1 MEENTYKESLGKIF
15 KFFIIYVL
23 AFDLLVMLILFLLSS
38 VLGGVLKLSMHIDST
53 YAKAVGILYLIIFV
67 LSMIPL
73 FLVVPFVRKKIVNK
87 DPGNAPSANKAIL
100 WLGILRLL
108 LFIMTVYMR
117 SNWSEYLTHLVFH
130 IYFMIIYSYYK
141 SKLNTRI
148 ENIEETK
155 EKESYANKQNMENS
169 NIKSSNIE
177 KLDINKADVKTSDI
191 NKSDIKNQDIED
203 FDIEELDVE
212 DFNIEDFDINEPYME
227 KLDIEEFDID

>member
-1 MEENTYKESLGKIF
+1 MEENTYKESLGKTF

-53 YAKAVGILYLIIFV
+53 YAKAIGILYLIIFV

-117 SNWSEYLTHLVFH
+117 LNWSAYSTHLVFH

-148 ENIEETK
+148 ENIEEIGR
-155 EKESYANKQNMENS
+155 AH
-169 NIKSSNIE
+169 
-177 KLDINKADVKTSDI
+177 V
-191 NKSDIKNQDIED
+191 
-203 FDIEELDVE
+203 
-212 DFNIEDFDINEPYME
+212 
-227 KLDIEEFDID
+227 

>member
-1 MEENTYKESLGKIF
+1 MEENTYKESLGKTF

-38 VLGGVLKLSMHIDST
+38 VLGEVLKLSMHIDST

-73 FLVVPFVRKKIVNK
+73 FLIVPFVRKKIVNK

-108 LFIMTVYMR
+108 LFIMTVYIR

-141 SKLNTRI
+141 SKLNIRI
-148 ENIEETK
+148 ENIEETN
-155 EKESYANKQNMENS
+155 EKESYANKQNIENS
-169 NIKSSNIE
+169 NIKRSNIE
-177 KLDINKADVKTSDI
+177 KLDINKVDVKTSDI

-203 FDIEELDVE
+203 FDT
-212 DFNIEDFDINEPYME
+212 NEPAVE
-227 KLDIEEFDID
+227 KLDIEEFNID

>member
-1 MEENTYKESLGKIF
+1 MEENTYKESLGKTF

-38 VLGGVLKLSMHIDST
+38 VLGEVLKLSMHIDST

-73 FLVVPFVRKKIVNK
+73 FLIVPFVRKKIVNK

-117 SNWSEYLTHLVFH
+117 LNWSAYLTHLVFH

-141 SKLNTRI
+141 SKLNIRI
-148 ENIEETK
+148 ENIEETN
-155 EKESYANKQNMENS
+155 EKESYANKQNIENS
-169 NIKSSNIE
+169 NIKRSNIE
-177 KLDINKADVKTSDI
+177 KLDINKVDVKTSDI

-203 FDIEELDVE
+203 FDIEE
-212 DFNIEDFDINEPYME
+212 FDTNEPAVE
-227 KLDIEEFDID
+227 KLDIEEFNID

>member
-1 MEENTYKESLGKIF
+1 MEENTYKESLGKTF

>member
-1 MEENTYKESLGKIF
+1 MEENTYKESLGKTF

-23 AFDLLVMLILFLLSS
+23 AFDLLGMLILFLLSS
-38 VLGGVLKLSMHIDST
+38 VLVGVLELSIHIDST
-53 YAKAVGILYLIIFV
+53 YAKAIGILYLIIFV

-117 SNWSEYLTHLVFH
+117 LNWSAYLTHLVFH

-141 SKLNTRI
+141 SKLNTQI
-148 ENIEETK
+148 ENIEETD
-155 EKESYANKQNMENS
+155 EKESYANKQDIENS
-169 NIKSSNIE
+169 NKKRSSIE
-177 KLDINKADVKTSDI
+177 NLDINKADVKTSDI
-191 NKSDIKNQDIED
+191 NKSDIKKQDIED
-203 FDIEELDVE
+203 FDIEE
-212 DFNIEDFDINEPYME
+212 FDTNEPVVE
-227 KLDIEEFDID
+227 KNDIEEFNID

>member
-1 MEENTYKESLGKIF
+1 MEENTYKESLGKTF

-53 YAKAVGILYLIIFV
+53 YAKAIGILYLIIFV

-87 DPGNAPSANKAIL
+87 DPGNAPSSNKAIL

-117 SNWSEYLTHLVFH
+117 LNWPAYSTHLVFH

-148 ENIEETK
+148 ENIEETD
-155 EKESYANKQNMENS
+155 EKESYENKQNIENS
-169 NIKSSNIE
+169 NIKRSNIE

-212 DFNIEDFDINEPYME
+212 NFDINEPDME
-227 KLDIEEFDID
+227 KFDIEEFDID

>member
-1 MEENTYKESLGKIF
+1 MEENTYKESLRKTF

-23 AFDLLVMLILFLLSS
+23 AFDLLGMLILFLLSS
-38 VLGGVLKLSMHIDST
+38 VLGEVLKLSMHIDST
-53 YAKAVGILYLIIFV
+53 YAKAIGILYLIIFV
-67 LSMIPL
+67 LSIIPL

-108 LFIMTVYMR
+108 LFIMTVYIR

-141 SKLNTRI
+141 SKLNIRI
-148 ENIEETK
+148 ENIEETN
-155 EKESYANKQNMENS
+155 EKESYANKQNIENS
-169 NIKSSNIE
+169 NINRSNIE
-177 KLDINKADVKTSDI
+177 KLDINKVDVKTSDI

-203 FDIEELDVE
+203 FDIEEPD
-212 DFNIEDFDINEPYME
+212 IEDFDIEEFDTNEPVVE
-227 KLDIEEFDID
+227 KIDIEEFNID

>member
-1 MEENTYKESLGKIF
+1 MEENTYKESLGKTF

-23 AFDLLVMLILFLLSS
+23 AFDLLVMLILFLLSL
-38 VLGGVLKLSMHIDST
+38 VLGGVLKLSMHMDST

-108 LFIMTVYMR
+108 LFIMTVYIR

-141 SKLNTRI
+141 SKLNTQI

-155 EKESYANKQNMENS
+155 EKESYANKQNIENS
-169 NIKSSNIE
+169 NIKRSNIE

-212 DFNIEDFDINEPYME
+212 DFDINEPVVE
-227 KLDIEEFDID
+227 KLDIEEFNID

>member
-73 FLVVPFVRKKIVNK
+73 FLIVPFVRKKIVNK

-108 LFIMTVYMR
+108 LFIMTVYIR

-141 SKLNTRI
+141 SKLNIRI
-148 ENIEETK
+148 ENIEETN
-155 EKESYANKQNMENS
+155 EKESYANKQNIENS
-169 NIKSSNIE
+169 NIKRSNIE
-177 KLDINKADVKTSDI
+177 KLDINKVDVKTSDI

-203 FDIEELDVE
+203 FDT
-212 DFNIEDFDINEPYME
+212 NEPAVE
-227 KLDIEEFDID
+227 KLDIEEFNID

>member
-1 MEENTYKESLGKIF
+1 MEENTYKESLGKTF

-117 SNWSEYLTHLVFH
+117 LNWSAYLTHLVFH

-141 SKLNTRI
+141 SKLNTQI
-148 ENIEETK
+148 ENIEGIN
-155 EKESYANKQNMENS
+155 EKESYANKQNIENS
-169 NIKSSNIE
+169 NIKRSNIE
-177 KLDINKADVKTSDI
+177 KLDINKVDVKTSDI

-203 FDIEELDVE
+203 FDT
-212 DFNIEDFDINEPYME
+212 NEPAVE
-227 KLDIEEFDID
+227 KLDIEEFNID

>member
-1 MEENTYKESLGKIF
+1 MEENTYKESLGKTF

-38 VLGGVLKLSMHIDST
+38 VLGEVLN
-53 YAKAVGILYLIIFV
+53 AKAVGILYLIIFV

-73 FLVVPFVRKKIVNK
+73 FLIVPFVRKKIVNK

-108 LFIMTVYMR
+108 LFIMTVYIR

-141 SKLNTRI
+141 SKLNIRI
-148 ENIEETK
+148 ENIEETN
-155 EKESYANKQNMENS
+155 EKESYANKQNIENS
-169 NIKSSNIE
+169 NIKRSNIE
-177 KLDINKADVKTSDI
+177 KLDINKVDVKTSDI

-203 FDIEELDVE
+203 FDT
-212 DFNIEDFDINEPYME
+212 NEPAVE
-227 KLDIEEFDID
+227 KLDIEEFNID

>member
-1 MEENTYKESLGKIF
+1 MEENTYKESLGKTF

-155 EKESYANKQNMENS
+155 EKESYANKQDIENS
-169 NIKSSNIE
+169 NKKRSSIE
-177 KLDINKADVKTSDI
+177 NLDINKADVKTSDI

-203 FDIEELDVE
+203 FDIEE
-212 DFNIEDFDINEPYME
+212 FDTNEPAVE
-227 KLDIEEFDID
+227 KLDIEEFNID

>member
-1 MEENTYKESLGKIF
+1 MEENTYKESLGKTF

-23 AFDLLVMLILFLLSS
+23 AFDLLVMLILFLLSL
-38 VLGGVLKLSMHIDST
+38 VLGGVLKLSMHMDST

-108 LFIMTVYMR
+108 LFIMTVYIR

-141 SKLNTRI
+141 SKLNTQI

-155 EKESYANKQNMENS
+155 EKESYANKQNIENS
-169 NIKSSNIE
+169 NIKRSNIE

-212 DFNIEDFDINEPYME
+212 AFDIEDFDINEPVVE
-227 KLDIEEFDID
+227 KLDIEEFNID

>member
-1 MEENTYKESLGKIF
+1 MEENTYKESLGKTF

-38 VLGGVLKLSMHIDST
+38 VLGEVLKLSMHIDST

-73 FLVVPFVRKKIVNK
+73 FLIVPFVRKKIVNK

-108 LFIMTVYMR
+108 LFIMTVYIR

-141 SKLNTRI
+141 SKLNIRI
-148 ENIEETK
+148 ENIEETN
-155 EKESYANKQNMENS
+155 EKESYANKQNIENS
-169 NIKSSNIE
+169 DIKRSNIE
-177 KLDINKADVKTSDI
+177 NLDINKADVKTSDI

-203 FDIEELDVE
+203 FDT
-212 DFNIEDFDINEPYME
+212 NEPAVE
-227 KLDIEEFDID
+227 KLDIEEFNID

>member
-1 MEENTYKESLGKIF
+1 MEENTYKESLRKTF

-23 AFDLLVMLILFLLSS
+23 AFDLLGMLILFLLSS
-38 VLGGVLKLSMHIDST
+38 VLVGVLELSKHIDST
-53 YAKAVGILYLIIFV
+53 YAKAIGILYLIIFV
-67 LSMIPL
+67 LSIIPL

-117 SNWSEYLTHLVFH
+117 LNWSAYLTHLVFH

-141 SKLNTRI
+141 SKLNTQI
-148 ENIEETK
+148 ENIEETD
-155 EKESYANKQNMENS
+155 EKESYANKQNIENS
-169 NIKSSNIE
+169 DIKRSNIE
-177 KLDINKADVKTSDI
+177 NLDINKADVKTSDI

-212 DFNIEDFDINEPYME
+212 DFDIEDFDINESDME
-227 KLDIEEFDID
+227 KLDIEEFNID

>member
-1 MEENTYKESLGKIF
+1 MEENTYKESLGKTF

-38 VLGGVLKLSMHIDST
+38 VLGEVLKLSMHIDST

-73 FLVVPFVRKKIVNK
+73 FLIVPFVRKKIVNK

-108 LFIMTVYMR
+108 LFIMTVYIR

-141 SKLNTRI
+141 SKLNIRI
-148 ENIEETK
+148 ENIEETN
-155 EKESYANKQNMENS
+155 EKESYANKQNIENS
-169 NIKSSNIE
+169 NIKRSNIE

-203 FDIEELDVE
+203 FDIEELD
-212 DFNIEDFDINEPYME
+212 IEDFDIEEFDTNEPAVE
-227 KLDIEEFDID
+227 KLDIEEFNID

>member
-1 MEENTYKESLGKIF
+1 MEENTYKESLGKTF

-23 AFDLLVMLILFLLSS
+23 AFDLLGMLILFLLSS
-38 VLGGVLKLSMHIDST
+38 VLEGVLELSKHIDST
-53 YAKAVGILYLIIFV
+53 YAKAIGILYLIIFV

-108 LFIMTVYMR
+108 LFIMTVYIR
-117 SNWSEYLTHLVFH
+117 LNWSAYLTHLVFH

-141 SKLNTRI
+141 SKLNTQI
-148 ENIEETK
+148 ENIEETD
-155 EKESYANKQNMENS
+155 EKESYANKQNIENS
-169 NIKSSNIE
+169 NIKRSNIE

-203 FDIEELDVE
+203 FDIEELD
-212 DFNIEDFDINEPYME
+212 IEDFDIEEFDTNEPAVE
-227 KLDIEEFDID
+227 KLDIEEFNID